1 MGILDGVVGWIA
13 EKVMGVLDLITTSV
27 LGALGC
33 NLDVFDRYFPA
44 AQTMYSIFVA
54 LGIGLVLLN
63 WIWQLFR
70 AFGSGIGLEAEDPI
84 KLSLRS
90 VLFIFIIYYRATYP
104 ISCCKSAAH
113 RITGLWYRICLH

>member
-54 LGIGLVLLN
+54 LGIGLVLLM
-63 WIWQLFR
+63 
-70 AFGSGIGLEAEDPI
+70 
-84 KLSLRS
+84 
-90 VLFIFIIYYRATYP
+90 V
-104 ISCCKSAAH
+104 
-113 RITGLWYRICLH
+113 

>member
-33 NLDVFDRYFPA
+33 NLDAFDRYFPA

-90 VLFIFIIYYRATYP
+90 VLFIFIIYYSRD
-104 ISCCKSAAH
+104 ISDILSLIH
-113 RITGLWYRICLH
+113 I